1 MIIVSID
8 TMIDDDI
15 FRNESSK
22 LDFVKTTLSVSMR
35 TKNDLKK
42 LKGGLSYDEY
52 IRSLI
57 RNQNK
62 TEFIVNSN
70 MLNIETFERR
80 KELFRENDLQIL
92 FSYNQF
98 IKNSENFR
106 FDIKIENV
114 RINGKE
120 ILIENYLS
128 GEYNHYDHYFKMLEI
143 AIRKE
148 IEPMFNFKKY
158 GRNDY
163 LDYLAWKH
171 NFTLLGLSNKAFD
184 EDVMEKMNGYLKGRE
199 PYD

>member
-1 MIIVSID
+1 MNNE
-8 TMIDDDI
+8 DI

-22 LDFVKTTLSVSMR
+22 LDFVKTSLSVSMR

-52 IRSLI
+52 IRSII

-62 TEFIVNSN
+62 PESFKNSN
-70 MLNIETFERR
+70 MISYDKFERR

-92 FSYNQF
+92 FSYNGF
-98 IKNSENFR
+98 KDSENFR

-120 ILIENYLS
+120 ISMDDYLK
-128 GEYNHYDHYFKMLEI
+128 GNYNHYNHYFEMLEI

-163 LDYLAWKH
+163 MDYLSWKH
-171 NFTLLGLSNKAFD
+171 NFTLLGLSNKAFE
-184 EDVMEKMNGYLKGRE
+184 EDVMEKMNDYLKGRE